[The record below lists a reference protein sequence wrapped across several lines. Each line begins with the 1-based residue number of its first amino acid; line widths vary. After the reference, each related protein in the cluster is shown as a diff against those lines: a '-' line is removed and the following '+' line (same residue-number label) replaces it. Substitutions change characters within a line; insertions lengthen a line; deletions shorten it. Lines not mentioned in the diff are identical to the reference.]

1 MMVRKCEL
9 RQKVA
14 ENANRTKNKMLLEKL
29 AVISDLFRKK
39 YDEEDYGLLSEAEH
53 LQVCVISDVLQLQD
67 PRHLRSVRTI
77 INNLAK

>member
-9 RQKVA
+9 RQRIA
-14 ENANRTKNKMLLEKL
+14 ENANRTKNKIVLEKL

-39 YDEEDYGLLSEAEH
+39 YDEKDYELLSEAEN
-53 LQVCVISDVLQLQD
+53 LQVSVIFEVLRLQD
-67 PRHLRSVRTI
+67 PRHLRNVRII